1 MEQDKS
7 SDEDEV
13 TSTQSYDTAL
23 TLAKNLQFFL
33 VSKGKEKA
41 VEDQQNVISV
51 LENAKVSAI
60 ITNATHTSMM
70 DFMNNT

>member
-60 ITNATHTSMM
+60 IRNATHTSMM
-70 DFMNNT
+70 DFMNIT